1 MTYSVYDIKID
12 NELSFTPGPTAG
24 LVLSINA
31 DGTTSWVAQ
40 STGDIASVGPN
51 TINSVW
57 SGTQAQYDALAP
69 TYSTTTIYFI
79 ED

>member
-1 MTYSVYDIKID
+1 MTYSVYDIKVD
-12 NELSFTPGPTAG
+12 NSLAFTPGPTAG
-24 LVLSINA
+24 SVLSINA
-31 DGTTSWVAQ
+31 DGTTTFITP
-40 STGDIASVGPN
+40 STGIESVGPN
-51 TINSVW
+51 TIDSVW

>member
-1 MTYSVYDIKID
+1 MTYSVYNIKVD
-12 NELSFTPGPTAG
+12 NELTFTPGPTAG
-24 LVLSINA
+24 SVLSINE
-31 DGTTSWVAQ
+31 DGTTEWK
-40 STGDIASVGPN
+40 TTIGSVGPN

-57 SGTQAQYDALAP
+57 SGTQAEYDALAP